1 MLIDTTVF
9 IDLFRGK
16 NSAKQYLL
24 DLKETVKISRVTQ
37 MELIFGSRSKN
48 EMSLIK
54 KQLASLGVEIIEI
67 DSEISKLAG
76 KLLEEKFH
84 SNGLGIMDALIAA
97 TAISQSEKLATHNI
111 KHFQFINQLQVFPP
125 YSE

>member
-1 MLIDTTVF
+1 MQLDTTIF

-24 DLKETVKISRVTQ
+24 DLKETIKISRVVQ

-48 EMSLIK
+48 EMNLVK

-84 SNGLGIMDALIAA
+84 SHGLGIMDALIAA
-97 TAISQSEKLATHNI
+97 TAISENEKLTTHNI
-111 KHFQFINQLQVFPP
+111 KHFQFLDQLKVNPP
-125 YSE
+125 Y

>member
-1 MLIDTTVF
+1 MLIDTTIF

-16 NSAKQYLL
+16 NPAKQYLL
-24 DLKETVKISRVTQ
+24 DLKEAIKISRVVQ
-37 MELIFGSRSKN
+37 MELVFGSRSKR

-54 KQLASLGVEIIEI
+54 KQLASLGVEIIEV

-84 SNGLGIMDALIAA
+84 SNGLGIMDAIIAA
-97 TAISQSEKLATHNI
+97 TAISQGEKLATHNI
-111 KHFQFINQLQVFPP
+111 KHFQFIDQMKVAPP
-125 YSE
+125 Y

>member
-1 MLIDTTVF
+1 MLTDTTIF

-24 DLKETVKISRVTQ
+24 DLKETIKISRVVV

-54 KQLASLGVEIIEI
+54 KQLASLGAEVVEI
-67 DSEISKLAG
+67 DSEISQLAG
-76 KLLEEKFH
+76 KLLEAKFH
-84 SNGLGIMDALIAA
+84 SHGLGIMDALIAA
-97 TAISQSEKLATHNI
+97 TAMSKNEKLATHNI
-111 KHFQFINQLQVFPP
+111 KHFQFINRLEVVQP
-125 YSE
+125 Y